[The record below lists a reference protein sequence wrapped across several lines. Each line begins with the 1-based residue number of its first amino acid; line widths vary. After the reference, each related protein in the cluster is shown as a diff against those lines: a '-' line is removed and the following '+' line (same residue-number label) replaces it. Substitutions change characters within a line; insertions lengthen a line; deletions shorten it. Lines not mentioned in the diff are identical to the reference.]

1 MCLWHTRYYN
11 INNIFIPISS
21 FILLIGDTHQCQFD
35 LSSRLDALLAHD
47 IRLLVQDS
55 RFNANILQCL
65 VQLQFNVDVLAQVHV
80 HLAGI
85 RDLGLHMDIRADIHL
100 GLEAVA
106 ETAKEGYI

>member
-11 INNIFIPISS
+11 INNVFIPISS

-47 IRLLVQDS
+47 IRLLVQNS
-55 RFNANILQCL
+55 RFSANILQCL

-85 RDLGLHMDIRADIHL
+85 RDLGLHMNIRADIHL
-100 GLEAVA
+100 GFEAVA
-106 ETAKEGYI
+106 ETAEEGYM